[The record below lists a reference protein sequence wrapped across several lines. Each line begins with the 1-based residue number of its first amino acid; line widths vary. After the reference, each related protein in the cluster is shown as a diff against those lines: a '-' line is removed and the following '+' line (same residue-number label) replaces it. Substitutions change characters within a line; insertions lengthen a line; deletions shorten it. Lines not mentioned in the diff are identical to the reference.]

1 MAVRGPLPLYDVTA
15 RLLWQVARRA
25 YSIRGQ
31 GAVNEPEGRAPHATW
46 EALHALDIEQLEAD
60 LPARWPSA
68 RQVSGEGPCYHL
80 ASLARRCPVRRTW
93 QIQEAKNKLS
103 EVIEE
108 ALESGP
114 QVLTRRGEEV
124 AVLLSM
130 PEYLRLKKRQ
140 TSLSELFRQS
150 PLAEVDLERDRS
162 FARPGPEL

>member
-1 MAVRGPLPLYDVTA
+1 
-15 RLLWQVARRA
+15 
-25 YSIRGQ
+25 
-31 GAVNEPEGRAPHATW
+31 
-46 EALHALDIEQLEAD
+46 
-60 LPARWPSA
+60 
-68 RQVSGEGPCYHL
+68 
-80 ASLARRCPVRRTW
+80 VRRTW